1 MLAVV
6 SNKVIMRFDMDELG
20 FLNDDDVL
28 EASRNFNDNNLE
40 SERFGRGSAG
50 TNNVHDEDGD
60 KYVDEKKKKK
70 EDNGDY
76 IPANEEGF
84 EFVNK

>member
-1 MLAVV
+1 M
-6 SNKVIMRFDMDELG
+6 SNKVIVRFDMDELG

-28 EASRNFNDNNLE
+28 EASWKFNDNSLG
-40 SERFGRGSAG
+40 SERFGRGNAG

-60 KYVDEKKKKK
+60 KYVDEKE
-70 EDNGDY
+70 EDDDDY
-76 IPANEEGF
+76 IPSNEEGF